1 MYLDKY
7 LPKHKAYIDDFLY
20 CANYKNIKYN
30 DKKISFF
37 SKFRKPNPGMIFYFA
52 KKYNINLRKSYLIGD
67 SDTDILAG
75 RLSNLKTILVDTI
88 KYKNYELSI
97 KPNFNVKN
105 LNEAVN
111 LILKH
116 RK

>member
-1 MYLDKY
+1 M
-7 LPKHKAYIDDFLY
+7 F

-30 DKKISFF
+30 DKNISFF
-37 SKFRKPNPGMIFYFA
+37 YKFRKPNPGMIFYFA

-88 KYKNYELSI
+88 KYKNYELNI

-111 LILKH
+111 LILKY